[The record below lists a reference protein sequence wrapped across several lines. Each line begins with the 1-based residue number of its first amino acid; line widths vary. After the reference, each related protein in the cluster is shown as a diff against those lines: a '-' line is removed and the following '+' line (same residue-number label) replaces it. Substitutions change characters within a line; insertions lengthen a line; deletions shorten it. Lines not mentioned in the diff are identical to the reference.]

1 MMYDLALVVTGLL
14 ALLLGGE
21 MLLRG
26 AVDMATRLKLSQLVI
41 GLTVVGFGTSMPE
54 LLVSVKAALSGQQGI
69 AIGNVVGS
77 NIANILLIGGIAAL
91 VHPPS
96 AWDKSIKR
104 DAIAMVAASFLL
116 LALAMTG
123 SISGLTAAVMLTGL
137 CIYLAMAYHYGRI
150 EPEEGDTPPA
160 TVIRNS
166 WIPVGL
172 LLIGF
177 AALFLGADWLVNG
190 ASGLARDFGVSE
202 AVIGLTIVA
211 VGTSLPELA
220 TSILAA
226 LRRNTDVAL
235 GNIVGSNIFNIL
247 GILGVTGIIAP
258 LGIDDAFL
266 MRHIPIMLGVTVLFG
281 IVLVCARTL
290 PRLAGLSMLTVY
302 AAYSWSLY
310 AG

>member
-1 MMYDLALVVTGLL
+1 
-14 ALLLGGE
+14 
-21 MLLRG
+21 
-26 AVDMATRLKLSQLVI
+26 KLSQLVI

-54 LLVSVKAALSGQQGI
+54 LLVSVQAALSGQQGI

-77 NIANILLIGGIAAL
+77 NIANILLIGGVAAL

-104 DAIAMVAASFLL
+104 DAIAMVLASFLL

-123 SISGLTAAVMLTGL
+123 TISGLTAALMLVGL
-137 CIYLAMAYHYGRI
+137 CVYLAVAYHFGRT
-150 EPEEGDTPPA
+150 ELRDDDTIS
-160 TVIRNS
+160 TSTSNHV
-166 WIPVGL
+166 WMTTGL
-172 LLIGF
+172 LLFGF
-177 AALFLGADWLVNG
+177 GALFLGANWLVHG

-220 TSILAA
+220 TSVMAA

-258 LGIDDAFL
+258 LTIDDAFL
-266 MRHIPIMLGVTVLFG
+266 KIHIPIMLAATVVFG
-281 IVLVCARTL
+281 LLLVHARSIS
-290 PRLAGLSMLTVY
+290 RLTAMAMLASYTVY
-302 AAYSWSLY
+302 SGYLY